1 MMESPVVRVRGERF
15 LRGRHVAAATIGN
28 ALEFYD
34 FVTYAFFSIQIGHAF
49 FPTQNAYSSLMLSLA
64 TFGAGFVTRPVGA
77 MVIGRY
83 SDRAGR
89 RPAMMLCFM
98 LIGFAILGMAIIPT
112 YGQIGIAAPILAV
125 IARMVQ
131 GFSLGGE
138 IGSNTAFLLEAAPV
152 ERRGLVLSLQSA
164 VQNSALIAGG
174 SIGILLTAMLPP
186 AALDAYGWRIAFL
199 LGAVAVPFGLWM
211 RNHLPET
218 LHEPAVAASK
228 PVVLTD
234 QLRQNDARWR
244 IMALGLVI
252 LASGTIASYI
262 FTYIATY
269 AQATLHLTAR
279 VGFVTETMGFLLG
292 IPFLLLGGWLSDRYG
307 RWPVQV
313 WGNLAFLLMIYPT
326 FLWIIAAHSDFA
338 LTAGI
343 SMLSGV
349 SFFIWGSFHAGLAES
364 LPKSIRSSGFGVIYS
379 ISMAAFGGTT
389 QLVTT
394 WLIHVTGNAMAP
406 AWYLTGAVILGQIA
420 LILMPESAP
429 VRMQR
434 WQDLEPACVQ

>member
-1 MMESPVVRVRGERF
+1 MNGASVPVQGRRP
-15 LRGRHVAAATIGN
+15 LRGQHVAAAAIGN

-49 FPTQNAYSSLMLSLA
+49 FPAQSAYSSLMLSLA
-64 TFGAGFVTRPVGA
+64 TFGVGFVTRPIGA

-83 SDRAGR
+83 SDHAGR
-89 RPAMMLCFM
+89 RPAMMLCFL
-98 LIGFAILGMAIIPT
+98 LIGFAIFGMALIPT
-112 YGQIGIAAPILAV
+112 YARIGIAAPILAV

-138 IGSNTAFLLEAAPV
+138 IGSNTAFLLESAPV

-164 VQNSALIAGG
+164 IQNLALIAGG
-174 SIGILLTAMLPP
+174 SVGILLTAILPP

-211 RNHLPET
+211 RSHLPES
-218 LHEPAVAASK
+218 LDEPETVAAM
-228 PVVLTD
+228 PVLVPD
-234 QLRQNDARWR
+234 RSRQSSARWR

-269 AQATLHLTAR
+269 AQATLHLAAR
-279 VGFVTETMGFLLG
+279 AGFVTETTGFLLG
-292 IPFLLLGGWLSDRYG
+292 IPLILLGGWLSDRYG

-313 WGNLAFLLMIYPT
+313 WGNLVFLMMIYPT
-326 FLWIIAAHSDFA
+326 FLWILAVRSTFA
-338 LTAGI
+338 LAAGI
-343 SMLSGV
+343 SVLSAV
-349 SFFIWGSFHAGLAES
+349 SFLIWGSFHAALAES
-364 LPKSIRSSGFGVIYS
+364 LPKSIRSSGFGIIYS

-394 WLIHVTGNAMAP
+394 WLIHVTGDAMAP
-406 AWYLTGAVILGQIA
+406 AWYLIGAVVLGQIA
-420 LILMPESAP
+420 LMLMPESAP
-429 VRMQR
+429 ARIR
-434 WQDLEPACVQ
+434 PPLGLEPASSS